1 MSELGTAVGKT
12 GGVVVATAEEA
23 YQDQATS
30 SELDGRVG
38 ADGVGCKDEGVG
50 L

>member
-1 MSELGTAVGKT
+1 VSKLGTAVGKT

-23 YQDQATS
+23 YEDETS
-30 SELDGRVG
+30 LSELNGRVG
-38 ADGVGCKDEGVG
+38 TDGVGGKDEGVG